1 MQRPLIFTIMS
12 DDSSA
17 QPSSR
22 GNDGIGQMVP
32 GENLLGVDNDGY
44 AGVLELRSKLITL
57 STAIVGTM
65 TANQWDAVAIKK
77 ALEAM
82 NRCLTSYDDD
92 YEGKLLSGVIQME
105 WNAQREL
112 LINATE
118 RHVSY

>member
-1 MQRPLIFTIMS
+1 MS

-17 QPSSR
+17 QPSS
-22 GNDGIGQMVP
+22 GGDDGIGQMVP
-32 GENLLGVDNDGY
+32 GENLLAVDNDGY
-44 AGVLELRSKLITL
+44 AGVLELRSELITL
-57 STAIVGTM
+57 STAVVGTM
-65 TANQWDAVAIKK
+65 TANQWDAVAIKQ

-82 NRCLTSYDDD
+82 YRCLTSYGND

-112 LINATE
+112 LINATA